1 MAGIFS
7 PVKKMA
13 SISALSLL
21 LWLLSISL
29 IKQDDALKDAAT
41 RIGSL
46 YVQRTKALDSFL
58 QAYPRYF
65 YDSAY
70 AVREHKYE
78 QLCYYFKQATCFLSY
93 FEPQLY
99 TNDLVGPFHFSKN
112 TKKGFFRGITEAWL
126 FQGPI
131 GNESDSVLLKE
142 YSKQDSL
149 DQIDFIITATASYRD
164 VLRRS
169 HYDDHITGISLPILF
184 DALRKELFRISVIDL
199 ANSDFIID
207 QAALPSLAGSMDSWC
222 SYTAELAKA
231 LPASANNL
239 ALQFTHLSNGAR
251 QFLASVQDEQTFDR
265 MLFTRQYLIPL
276 GQTLTQMQVALQVPF
291 DGQPAAIRPD
301 AASLYEKGVFNI
313 DYFAPDSNGS
323 YSPEKAALGE
333 LLFFDPILSDNNR
346 RACASCHK
354 PNKAFTDGNTKSVSF
369 GFGELPR
376 NSPTVINAGFQK
388 KLFWDLRA
396 ASLEDQLDSVVNST
410 EEMHSSFRGVIAK
423 INASPE
429 YIAAF
434 QKAFPGTRTTG
445 ITREHVKYA
454 IAVYERTLTGLNSR
468 FDQYMQGNDETLSR
482 EEINGFNVFMGKA
495 KCGTC
500 HFAPL
505 FNGSIPP
512 FFDISDHHA
521 LGVPVRDTMTKY
533 KIDPDPGLMKINGEP
548 YEQFSFKVPTVR
560 NAAFT
565 APYMHNGV
573 YRTLE
578 QVVDFYDKAAG
589 MQFIRDM
596 RPDVTDIPFFT
607 ILPIGLKLTS
617 AEKTDLIAFIRAL
630 TDTSA
635 AASVPRHLPAFE
647 APFAKLNT
655 RTIGG
660 DY

>member
-1 MAGIFS
+1 
-7 PVKKMA
+7 MA

-21 LWLLSISL
+21 LWLLSLSL
-29 IKQDDALKDAAT
+29 TKKDDALKDAAT
-41 RIGSL
+41 RIRSL

-58 QAYPRYF
+58 QAYPSYF

-70 AVREHKYE
+70 PVREIKYE

-93 FEPQLY
+93 FEPDLY
-99 TNDLVGPFHFSKN
+99 TNGLVGPFHFSKN
-112 TKKGFFRGITEAWL
+112 TKKRFFHGITEAWL

-131 GNESDSVLLKE
+131 GNEPDSTLLKE

-149 DQIDFIITATASYRD
+149 DQIDFIAAATASYRD

-169 HYDDHITGISLPILF
+169 HYDNHITGISLPILF
-184 DALRKELFRISVIDL
+184 DALHKELFRISVIDL
-199 ANSDFIID
+199 GNADFIID
-207 QAALPSLAGSMDSWC
+207 QAAMPSLNGSMDSWL

-231 LPASANNL
+231 LPVSANNL
-239 ALQFTHLSNGAR
+239 ALQFTSLSDGAR
-251 QFLASVQDEQTFDR
+251 QFLAGVQNEQTFDR
-265 MLFTRQYLIPL
+265 MLFTRKYLIPL
-276 GQTLTQMQVALQVPF
+276 GQALTQIQLTLRIPF
-291 DGQPAAIRPD
+291 ASQPSAIRSD
-301 AASLYEKGVFNI
+301 AASLYEKGVFNT

-333 LLFFDPILSDNNR
+333 LLFFDPILSDNSR

-396 ASLEDQLDSVVNST
+396 ASLEDQLDSVVNNV
-410 EEMHSSFRGVIAK
+410 EEMHSSFEGVITK
-423 INASPE
+423 IDASPE
-429 YIAAF
+429 YTAAF
-434 QKAFPGTRTTG
+434 HKAFPETKTSA
-445 ITREHVKYA
+445 ITRAQIKCA

-468 FDQYMQGNDETLSR
+468 FDQYMQGNDAALKPK
-482 EEINGFNVFMGKA
+482 EINGFNVFMGKA

-505 FNGSIPP
+505 FNGSMPP

-521 LGVPVRDTMTKY
+521 LGVPVRDTMMKY
-533 KIDPDPGLMKINGEP
+533 KVDPDPGLMKINGEP
-548 YEQFSFKVPTVR
+548 YEQFSFKVPTIR
-560 NAAFT
+560 NAALT

-573 YRTLE
+573 FRTLE

-589 MQFIRDM
+589 MQFMRDM
-596 RPDVTDIPFFT
+596 RPDVTGIPFFT
-607 ILPIGLKLTS
+607 ILPIELKLS
-617 AEKTDLIAFIRAL
+617 NEEKADLIAFIGAL

-635 AASVPRHLPAFE
+635 AASVPRHLPAFN

-655 RTIGG
+655 RAIGG

>member
-1 MAGIFS
+1 M
-7 PVKKMA
+7 
-13 SISALSLL
+13 
-21 LWLLSISL
+21 LWLLSLSF
-29 IKQDDALKDAAT
+29 IKKDNALKDASDT
-41 RIGSL
+41 IKSL
-46 YVQRTKALDSFL
+46 YLQRTKSLDSFL

-70 AVREHKYE
+70 PVREHKYE
-78 QLCYYFKQATCFLSY
+78 QLCYYFKRAACFLSY
-93 FEPQLY
+93 FEPDLY
-99 TNDLVGPFHFSKN
+99 TNELVGPFHFSKN
-112 TKKGFFRGITEAWL
+112 AKKRFFQGITEAWL

-131 GNESDSVLLKE
+131 GNETDSALVKDF
-142 YSKQDSL
+142 SKQDSL
-149 DQIDFIITATASYRD
+149 DQIDFIASATASYRE

-169 HYDDHITGISLPILF
+169 HYHDHITGMSLPILF

-199 ANSDFIID
+199 GNSDFIID
-207 QAALPSLAGSMDSWC
+207 QAALPSLNGSIDSWLC
-222 SYTAELAKA
+222 YTAELAKA
-231 LPASANNL
+231 LPPSANSL
-239 ALQFTHLSNGAR
+239 AFQFTGLSNGAR
-251 QFLASVQDEQTFDR
+251 QFLAGAQDEQTFDR
-265 MLFTRQYLIPL
+265 MVFTRKYLIPL
-276 GQTLTQMQVALQVPF
+276 GQTLTQLQTSLGIPF
-291 DGQPAAIRPD
+291 ARQPSAIRSD
-301 AASLYEKGVFNI
+301 AASLYEKNVFNP
-313 DYFAPDSNGS
+313 DYFAPESNGA

-396 ASLEDQLDSVVNST
+396 ASLEDQLDSVVNNP

-429 YIAAF
+429 YTAAF
-434 QKAFPGTRTTG
+434 HKAFPETKTSDISRQQ
-445 ITREHVKYA
+445 IKIA

-468 FDQYMQGNDETLSR
+468 FDQYMQGSDGALTR
-482 EEINGFNVFMGKA
+482 AEIDGFNVFMGKG

-505 FNGSIPP
+505 FNGSMPP
-512 FFDISDHHA
+512 FFDISDHHS
-521 LGVPVRDTMTKY
+521 LGVPIRDTMTKY
-533 KIDPDPGLMKINGEP
+533 KIDPDPGFMKINGDP
-548 YEQFSFKVPTVR
+548 YEQFSFKVPTIR
-560 NAAFT
+560 NATLT

-573 YRTLE
+573 YRTLD

-589 MQFIRDM
+589 MQFSRDM
-596 RPDVTDIPFFT
+596 GPDVTGIPFFT
-607 ILPIGLKLTS
+607 ILPIQLKLTN
-617 AEKTDLIAFIRAL
+617 AEKADLIAFIGAL

-635 AASVPRHLPAFE
+635 AASVPRHLPAFN
-647 APFAKLNT
+647 APFAKLNA
-655 RTIGG
+655 RAIGG

>member
-1 MAGIFS
+1 
-7 PVKKMA
+7 MA
-13 SISALSLL
+13 SISVLSLL
-21 LWLLSISL
+21 LWLLSLSF
-29 IKQDDALKDAAT
+29 IKRNDAPENAST
-41 RIGSL
+41 RIRRL

-58 QAYPRYF
+58 QTYPRYF

-70 AVREHKYE
+70 PVRELKYE
-78 QLCYYFKQATCFLSY
+78 QLCYYFKQAACFLSY
-93 FEPQLY
+93 FEPDLY
-99 TNDLVGPFHFSKN
+99 TNELVGPFHFSKN
-112 TKKGFFRGITEAWL
+112 TKKRFFQGITEAWL

-131 GNESDSVLLKE
+131 GNEPDSTLLKE

-149 DQIDFIITATASYRD
+149 DQIDFIISATASYRN

-169 HYDDHITGISLPILF
+169 RYDDHITGISLPILF

-199 ANSDFIID
+199 GNADFIID
-207 QAALPSLAGSMDSWC
+207 QAALPSLNGSINSWL

-231 LPASANNL
+231 LPVSANSL
-239 ALQFTHLSNGAR
+239 ALQFTDLSNGAR
-251 QFLASVQDEQTFDR
+251 RFLAGVQNEQTFDR
-265 MLFTRQYLIPL
+265 MLFTRKYLIPL
-276 GQTLTQMQVALQVPF
+276 GQALTQMQIGLQIPF
-291 DGQPAAIRPD
+291 ASQSAAIRSD
-301 AASLYEKGVFNI
+301 AASLYEKDVFNTV
-313 DYFAPDSNGS
+313 YFAPDSNGS

-396 ASLEDQLDSVVNST
+396 ASLEDQLDSVVNNA

-429 YIAAF
+429 YTAAF
-434 QKAFPGTRTTG
+434 HKAFPETKASG
-445 ITREHVKYA
+445 INREQIKSA

-468 FDQYMQGNDETLSR
+468 FDQYMQGNDAALKQ

-505 FNGSIPP
+505 FNGSMPP

-521 LGVPVRDTMTKY
+521 LGVPIRDTMTKY
-533 KIDPDPGLMKINGEP
+533 KIDSDPGLMKINGEP
-548 YEQFSFKVPTVR
+548 FEQFSFKVPTIR
-560 NAAFT
+560 NAALT

-573 YRTLE
+573 FQTLE

-589 MQFIRDM
+589 MQFMQDM
-596 RPDVTDIPFFT
+596 RPDVTGIPFFT
-607 ILPIGLKLTS
+607 ILPIGLKLTTK
-617 AEKTDLIAFIRAL
+617 EKTDLIAFIGAL

-635 AASVPRHLPAFE
+635 AASVPRHLPAFNT
-647 APFAKLNT
+647 PFAKLNT
-655 RTIGG
+655 RAIGG